1 MIVPPAGAFNSL
13 LRLIFLSTFFFHA
26 FWMASDWFLHQVDR
40 IERSG
45 FGGRDKAVLKLF
57 LNYLRSVGISD
68 RRIKRYVDSLLAF
81 GRYLGWSSLEDVDV
95 NRMRRFVTWC
105 YQHYKPWSRITVL
118 SNIKSFY
125 RWLFEG
131 GKRYEELAGWIK
143 VKLKPNERDLPRT
156 ILSVDEVNRMA
167 SVAENPRDKAIILT
181 LYELGCRPEEFLN
194 LRIGDV
200 QWDKYGA
207 IITVKGKTGAR
218 RLRLISSAPA
228 LADWLNQHPSKD
240 DPKAPL
246 FPNYL
251 GEKMTFR
258 SLDNIIKRYARKA
271 GITKHVT
278 PRTFRHSRATFLAR
292 HLTESQL
299 CYWFGWVQGSDM
311 PRTYVHLSGRDLDTA
326 VLKLAGIQVQE
337 EEGGEAFKAKT
348 CPRCKEK
355 NAPSDRF
362 CKRCGSPLDP
372 REVLQTPAE
381 PELLNKV
388 KEMAEAIESLKKTQ
402 GEMAKIIKSI
412 TEKIAMLERTRPSLS
427 A

>member
-1 MIVPPAGAFNSL
+1 
-13 LRLIFLSTFFFHA
+13 
-26 FWMASDWFLHQVDR
+26 MASDWFLHQVDR

-81 GRYLGWSSLEDVDV
+81 GRYLGWHKLEDVDV
-95 NRMRRFVTWC
+95 ARMRRFVTWC

-118 SNIKSFY
+118 SNVKSFY

-131 GKRYEELAGWIK
+131 DERYERLVGWIR
-143 VKLKPNERDLPRT
+143 VRLKPNERDIPRV
-156 ILSVDEVNRMA
+156 ILSVEEVNKMA

-218 RLRLISSAPA
+218 RLRIISSAPA
-228 LADWLNQHPSKD
+228 LADWLNQHPSKS

-251 GEKMTFR
+251 GEQMTFR
-258 SLDNIIKRYARKA
+258 SLDNIVKRYARKA
-271 GITKHVT
+271 GITKHIT

-326 VLKLAGIQVQE
+326 VLKLAGIQVE
-337 EEGGEAFKAKT
+337 EEKSGEEFKPKT
-348 CPRCKEK
+348 CPRCGEK
-355 NAPSDRF
+355 NAPSDKF

-372 REVLQTPAE
+372 REILQLPAE
-381 PELLNKV
+381 PDILNRFRDM
-388 KEMAEAIESLKKTQ
+388 EEAIAELKKTQ
-402 GEMAKIIKSI
+402 GEMAKLIKSI
-412 TEKIAMLERTRPSLS
+412 TEKLAVLEKSKPPLS